1 MELHAIG
8 GIDRSKIASEAY
20 SLWTQIGHDV
30 LACAKASSLKKDEV
44 IEILLDGGK
53 LEMHLRENGEWT
65 EVMND
70 LDNDDLENILS
81 SSSEFSSDVY
91 GL

>member
-1 MELHAIG
+1 M
-8 GIDRSKIASEAY
+8 
-20 SLWTQIGHDV
+20 
-30 LACAKASSLKKDEV
+30 KKDEV

-65 EVMND
+65 EAMND

-81 SSSEFSSDVY
+81 SSSQFSSDVY